1 MKKVISVAT
10 TAAMTLSMLSV
21 PAVIC
26 AAEEVAAAPVSIF
39 IKDQTI
45 EKGLSTFTVPVS
57 LTQDTALSSAEIKFS
72 TAMYP
77 GGTYVA
83 SITGVKSEVEG
94 VEVTEKDGTVTV
106 SGSADVKK
114 GQTVFTLTVKIF
126 DNKGNAATTVPD
138 SANFKLSVDSAKI
151 GSTELSAAAK
161 EEASA
166 YLFVRT
172 AEKTAD
178 YSFTI
183 DSVNT
188 TAGAV
193 KVPVRI
199 NGTLAALSTR
209 FRVTN
214 GAEITSIEI
223 AEGYDINV
231 SDDGKGLVYAPLNIS
246 ENMEFKNEVIAYINV
261 KLPEDVVSGQSF
273 EISTKFIDTY
283 TFDDKTL
290 YPETLEN
297 SDIIYVKKGDANL
310 DNILKAIDATYMD
323 REVLSQSVSNESMLP
338 ELYTGVAENNAEV
351 KATIDNCGMDKLV
364 AAATNACDING
375 DDLLK
380 AVDASYMK
388 RYILQLS
395 VEGKTESEFTVD
407 DFMASIQ

>member
-114 GQTVFTLTVKIF
+114 GQTVFNLTVKIF
-126 DNKGNAATTVPD
+126 DQKGNAATTVPD

-161 EEASA
+161 EEAAA

-188 TAGAV
+188 TVGTV

-223 AEGYDINV
+223 ADGYDINV

-246 ENMEFKNEVIAYINV
+246 ENKEFKNEVIAYINV

-310 DNILKAIDATYMD
+310 DNVLKAIDATYMD
-323 REVLSQSVSNESMLP
+323 REVLSQSVNKESMLP
-338 ELYTGVAENNAEV
+338 ELYTGVAKNNAEV

-375 DDLLK
+375 DGLLK